1 MKIDK
6 MNKKILNIL
15 QRNGRMTYKEVAK
28 KIDRAQST
36 VRDRIGIM
44 EEDGVIKGYTVVIN
58 KKKAGLDCYAIIQC
72 KVDPSGLDEVT
83 RRLQRVENVMQ
94 VYHTSGDRNL
104 TFMMATCDYDEMK
117 RILSDKVAP
126 LGIRDVETKIVMDS
140 VREMAFTDI
149 M

>member
-58 KKKAGLDCYAIIQC
+58 KKKAGLDCYAVIQC
-72 KVDPSGLDEVT
+72 KVDPAALDEVT

-94 VYHTSGDRNL
+94 VYHTSGDHNM
-104 TFMMATCDYDEMK
+104 TFMIATCDYDEMK

-126 LGIRDVETKIVMDS
+126 LGISDMDTKIVMDS

>member
-72 KVDPSGLDEVT
+72 KVDPASLDDVT
-83 RRLQRVENVMQ
+83 RKLQRVENVLQ
-94 VYHTSGDRNL
+94 VYHTSGEYNM
-104 TFMMATCDYDEMK
+104 TFMIATCDYDEMK
-117 RILSDKVAP
+117 RILSDKVAS
-126 LGIRDVETKIVMDS
+126 LGISNMESKIIMES

>member
-58 KKKAGLDCYAIIQC
+58 KKKAGLDCYAIIQS
-72 KVDPSGLDEVT
+72 KVDPGRLDQVT
-83 RRLQRVENVMQ
+83 RKLLRVENVLQ
-94 VYHTSGDRNL
+94 VYHTSGEHNL
-104 TFMMATCDYDEMK
+104 TFLIATCDYDEMK
-117 RILSDKVAP
+117 RILSERIAP
-126 LGIRDVETKIVMDS
+126 LGISDMETLIIMES
-140 VREMAFTDI
+140 IREMAYTDI
-149 M
+149 L